1 MAVMTLLTVNLR
13 QSRKTMTNIS
23 KYQWYRTVSGI
34 GFAAVVVAGCAS
46 VPAPT
51 EQIAVS
57 KAAVANAVGAGG
69 PEFAPAEM
77 RTAQDKL
84 DRANEAMAAKDYE
97 RARWLAEE
105 SQVDAQLAVT
115 KARSAKAQ
123 KAAYAVQ
130 EDSRVLREELNRK
143 SK

>member
-1 MAVMTLLTVNLR
+1 MKNV
-13 QSRKTMTNIS
+13 SS
-23 KYQWYRTVSGI
+23 YQWFRTMSGI
-34 GFAAVVVAGCAS
+34 GLATALLAGCAS

-57 KAAVANAVGAGG
+57 KAAVANAVSAGG
-69 PEFAPAEM
+69 PEFAAPEM

-84 DRANEAMAAKDYE
+84 DRANEAMVAKDYE
-97 RARWLAEE
+97 RARRLAEE
-105 SQVDAQLAVT
+105 SQVDAQLAAA

-123 KAAYAVQ
+123 KAALAAQ
-130 EDSRVLREELNRK
+130 EDSRVLREEINRK

>member
-1 MAVMTLLTVNLR
+1 MMKNV
-13 QSRKTMTNIS
+13 S
-23 KYQWYRTVSGI
+23 KYQWCRAISGI
-34 GFAAVVVAGCAS
+34 GLAAAVMAMAGCAS

-77 RTAQDKL
+77 RTAQEKL
-84 DRANEAMAAKDYE
+84 DGANKAMAAKNYE
-97 RARWLAEE
+97 SARWLAEQA
-105 SQVDAQLAVT
+105 QVDAQLAVT

-123 KAAYAVQ
+123 KAAFALQ
-130 EDSRVLREELNRK
+130 EDNRVLREELDRK
-143 SK
+143 RN